1 MTKWTA
7 LRIGNGNAE
16 SAEIFLNNNG
26 DETALE
32 YCVYTGKLVESY
44 LPTILLNRYS
54 VKIEKGFCGYKK
66 LKLNAENLQDKKV
79 YIKFLKHNS
88 IYLGVTEQ
96 ELTGALSFTE
106 NDDPTAGI
114 YIDGVGMKI
123 TPHENICFKNV
134 LPNQNLYTAEN
145 LVNGYNRPE
154 GLPYSW
160 VSADKNDTVVELE
173 YREPKYISEIQ
184 LVFNDNLKT
193 DTRRNDM
200 KTLIKD
206 YFIFID
212 DEAEEVRDN
221 ILRVNKFSIGRYIKK
236 IRIVPLSNY
245 GAAKFEIFGIRIN

>member
-1 MTKWTA
+1 M
-7 LRIGNGNAE
+7 
-16 SAEIFLNNNG
+16 
-26 DETALE
+26 
-32 YCVYTGKLVESY
+32 
-44 LPTILLNRYS
+44 
-54 VKIEKGFCGYKK
+54 
-66 LKLNAENLQDKKV
+66 NAENLQDKKV

-88 IYLGVTEQ
+88 IYLGVTKQ

-160 VSADKNDTVVELE
+160 VSADKSDTAVELE
-173 YREPKYISEIQ
+173 YSEPKYVSEIQ
-184 LVFNDNLKT
+184 LIFNDNLKT

-206 YFIFID
+206 YLIFID

-221 ILRVNKFSIGRYIKK
+221 ILRVNKFSIGRYVKK